1 MGLSVLHSAEKREL
15 KPETRMMLEIY
26 MIKASHNI
34 GDVFR
39 SDARKKAGEYAKD
52 FYRSFDK
59 AKALTETDVEAMEKW
74 TDKKLKEFGWRQ
86 RLNYHLNGKA
96 IEEAGKNGKDVF
108 LRSVRG
114 ITALGAGMI
123 LAAPVIVDNPQF
135 VAAGVGMMLL
145 KSAVLGGGI
154 VDKDPVKTGQYTFLK
169 HAQLALKQL
178 KREIKK
184 AERSGKDALKEQ
196 PNAGLIQAARL
207 KNQGR

>member
-52 FYRSFDK
+52 FYRSSDK

-74 TDKKLKEFGWRQ
+74 ADKKLKEFGWRQ

-96 IEEAGKNGKDVF
+96 IEEAEKNDKDVF
-108 LRSVRG
+108 FRSVRG

-123 LAAPVIVDNPQF
+123 LATPVIVDNPQF
-135 VAAGVGMMLL
+135 MAVGAGMMLL
-145 KSAVLGGGI
+145 KSAVLAGGI
-154 VDKDPVKTGQYTFLK
+154 PLRP
-169 HAQLALKQL
+169 HRAEPRQLGA
-178 KREIKK
+178 
-184 AERSGKDALKEQ
+184 
-196 PNAGLIQAARL
+196 
-207 KNQGR
+207 